1 MLKTQWKNE
10 EERENEAE
18 RQRFLLNRE
27 RNLELAAHNATEREL
42 HQLALQ
48 AEKQSDKDLLASALE
63 RERAIEQIEA
73 NEKARQRAE
82 TIEIQKYLQSQKSN
96 AAEKER
102 MIDGLVAE
110 ENAKQ
115 W

>member
-1 MLKTQWKNE
+1 M
-10 EERENEAE
+10 
-18 RQRFLLNRE
+18 
-27 RNLELAAHNATEREL
+27 
-42 HQLALQ
+42 
-48 AEKQSDKDLLASALE
+48 
-63 RERAIEQIEA
+63 
-73 NEKARQRAE
+73 
-82 TIEIQKYLQSQKSN
+82 KYLQSQKSN